1 MNTLNKYLLGA
12 IVFAGTNTFV
22 TQFANAHEDHSQ
34 HVMQD
39 TGTKQ
44 EIKRTTIDYSIPS
57 IKLVRDDGKSVDL
70 AEELS
75 DARPLLVNFL
85 YTTCTEICPLTAQ
98 IFSEFQTKLGKSRN
112 KVHMLSISID
122 PEQDT
127 PASLRKFAKKYKAKS
142 QWNFYTGSAS
152 ASVEAQKAFD
162 AYRGDKMNHVP
173 VTYLRAAPGKPW
185 LRIDGFAS
193 ADELLRSYKELV
205 STK

>member
-12 IVFAGTNTFV
+12 VVSAGISTSV
-22 TQFANAHEDHSQ
+22 IQFANAHEDHSH

-44 EIKRTTIDYSIPS
+44 EIKRTTINYTIPS

-70 AEELS
+70 AEEL
-75 DARPLLVNFL
+75 DDGRPVLVNFL

-98 IFSEFQTKLGKSRN
+98 TFSKFQAKLGRSRN

-142 QWNFYTGSAS
+142 QWNFYTGTTS

-162 AYRGDKMNHVP
+162 AYRGDKMNHIP
-173 VTYLRAAPGKPW
+173 VTYLRAAPDKPW
-185 LRIDGFAS
+185 LRIDGFVS
-193 ADELLRSYKELV
+193 PEELLRDYKELT
-205 STK
+205 STN